1 MRTETVVPGKGG
13 RAKFHDQKRMLG
25 SESIYIYICTH
36 ILMIC
41 VTYDIHIICIV
52 LRIRYSFETFK

>member
-25 SESIYIYICTH
+25 SESIYIY
-36 ILMIC
+36 MY
-41 VTYDIHIICIV
+41 TYINDMCYI
-52 LRIRYSFETFK
+52 